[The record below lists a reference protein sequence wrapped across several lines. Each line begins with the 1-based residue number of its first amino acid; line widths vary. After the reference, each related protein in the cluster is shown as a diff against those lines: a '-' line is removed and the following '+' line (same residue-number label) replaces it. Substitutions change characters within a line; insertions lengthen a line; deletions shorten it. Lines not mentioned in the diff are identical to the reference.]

1 MKSLYVE
8 SSEPRLTEQQQ
19 EALLERYL
27 DGLDPEMQR
36 VLLIPPDHTRKHC
49 GAGRLTEYLYWQFE
63 RRGVQVDI
71 MPALGTH
78 VPMTTEELQGM
89 FGADIPLE
97 RFLVHDWRHDTE
109 IIGVIPETFV
119 EEVSEGIVRFPIE
132 VRVNQRLLNG
142 EYDQIISIG
151 QVVPHE
157 VVGMAN
163 HNKNIFVGCGG
174 VDMINKSHFLGAA
187 YDMERLLGRDHSPV
201 RKVYD
206 YAQEKFLQGVP
217 LTFVLT
223 ANGLHV
229 NKGTGMTDVLGLYIG
244 DQREV
249 FEWAVAMSQK
259 HNITVLAKPL
269 QKVVVF
275 LDPEEFKS
283 TWLGCKAVYRTRMA
297 IADGGELIMIA
308 PGLRQFGEDAQID
321 PLLRKYGYAG
331 RTSILQWTEENEDLQ
346 HNLSAAA
353 HLIHGSSDGRF
364 SITVASNMDPV
375 AMTKANFRTMA
386 LQEAL
391 AIYDVNSLQP
401 GPQMVN
407 GEEIYYID
415 NPATGLWVSAD
426 KWQS

>member
-1 MKSLYVE
+1 MKSLSNE
-8 SSEPRLTEQQQ
+8 FKEQTLTEHEQSS
-19 EALLERYL
+19 LLDRYL
-27 DGLDPEMQR
+27 DALDSDLKK
-36 VLLIPPDHTRKHC
+36 VLLIPPDHTRKHS
-49 GAGRLTEYLYWQFE
+49 GAGRLTEYLYWQLE
-63 RRGVQVDI
+63 RRGVKVDI

-89 FGADIPLE
+89 FGSDIPLD
-97 RFLVHDWRHDTE
+97 RFLVHDWRNDTE
-109 IIGVIPETFV
+109 VIGEVPEEFV
-119 EEVSEGIVRFPIE
+119 ADVSEGAVRFPIE
-132 VRVNQRLLNG
+132 VRLNRRLLNG

-206 YAQEKFLQGVP
+206 YAQEHFLQDLP

-229 NKGTGMTDVLGLYIG
+229 NKETGVTDVLGLYVG

-259 HNITVLAKPL
+259 HNITVLAEPL
-269 QKVVVF
+269 KKVVVY

-297 IADGGELIMIA
+297 IADGGELIIIA

-331 RTSILQWTEENEDLQ
+331 RDNILQWTEENEDLRN
-346 HNLSAAA
+346 NLSAAA

-364 SITVASNMDPV
+364 SITVASTMDRA
-375 AMTKANFRTMA
+375 AM
-386 LQEAL
+386 EAAYFQYMTLDEGL
-391 AIYDVNSLQP
+391 ARYDVNRLRPGLQT
-401 GPQMVN
+401 VN

-426 KWQS
+426 KWQ